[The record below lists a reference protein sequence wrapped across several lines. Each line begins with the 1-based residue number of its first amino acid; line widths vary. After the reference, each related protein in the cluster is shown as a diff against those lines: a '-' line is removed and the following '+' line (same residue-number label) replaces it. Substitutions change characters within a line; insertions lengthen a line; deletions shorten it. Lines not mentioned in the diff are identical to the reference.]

1 MPMLSAMESPA
12 ARSPFAA
19 FRLAAVV
26 LVGLACAWWPV
37 PGFVALL
44 AGGAIAA
51 AGWAPRASHAA
62 GQWLLKGSVVALGA
76 GIDLSLVVRAGIDGL
91 GAAAATL
98 GAALLAG
105 VLLAKWLKIERDAA
119 WLITVGTAICGGSAI
134 AAAAPVLRAKPAA
147 VGVAIGVVFLLNAV
161 ALLLFPWLGARLGL
175 DAAQFGEW
183 CALAIHDT
191 SSVVGAAATRGH
203 EALELATVMKLGR
216 SLWIVPVCIGLAF
229 VPEAAASGAATSGA
243 AASGGARSGG
253 ADSLERLRRRPIW
266 LRPPLFVLAF
276 VAAAALV
283 ALLPALAPIGQSI
296 AALGKRGLI
305 VALFAVGLSIDR
317 ATLRTLQ
324 WRHLGLGIALWG
336 LLAAVA
342 WWLVR

>member
-1 MPMLSAMESPA
+1 MLPAMESPA
-12 ARSPFAA
+12 DRSLSAWL
-19 FRLAAVV
+19 RLAAVA
-26 LVGLACAWWPV
+26 LVGLACAAWPV

-51 AGWAPRASHAA
+51 AGLAPRGSHAA

-76 GIDLSLVVRAGIDGL
+76 GIDLSLVVRAGLDGL

-105 VLLAKWLKIERDAA
+105 ALLAKWLRIERDAA

-161 ALLLFPWLGARLGL
+161 ALLLFPWLGDALGL

-229 VPEAAASGAATSGA
+229 VPEAAASV
-243 AASGGARSGG
+243 GARSSG
-253 ADSLERLRRRPIW
+253 ADGLERLRRRPIW

-276 VAAAALV
+276 VAAAGLV
-283 ALLPALAPIGQSI
+283 ALLPTLAPLGQSI

-324 WRHLGLGIALWG
+324 WRHLGLGIALWL
-336 LLAAVA
+336 LLATVA
-342 WWLVR
+342 WCVVV

>member
-1 MPMLSAMESPA
+1 MESPA
-12 ARSPFAA
+12 DRSPFAA
-19 FRLAAVV
+19 LRLAAVA
-26 LVGLACAWWPV
+26 LVGLACAAWPV

-51 AGWAPRASHAA
+51 AGLAPRGSHAA

-76 GIDLSLVVRAGIDGL
+76 GIDLSLVVRAGLDGL
-91 GAAAATL
+91 GAAATTL
-98 GAALLAG
+98 VAAIVAGA
-105 VLLAKWLKIERDAA
+105 LLAKWLRIERDAA

-161 ALLLFPWLGARLGL
+161 ALLLFPWLGDALGL

-191 SSVVGAAATRGH
+191 SSVVGAAATRGR

-216 SLWIVPVCIGLAF
+216 SLWIVPVCIALAF
-229 VPEAAASGAATSGA
+229 LPEAAASRGAASSVGNGGAKSSGA
-243 AASGGARSGG
+243 DR
-253 ADSLERLRRRPIW
+253 LERLRRRPIW

-283 ALLPALAPIGQSI
+283 ALVPALAPIGQSI

-324 WRHLGLGIALWG
+324 WRHLGLGIVLWL
-336 LLAAVA
+336 LLATVA
-342 WWLVR
+342 WCAVV